1 MSARLLLD
9 RDLRLRPWTE
19 ADAPAIAALIDGD
32 DAIALWLDLIPQPYT
47 AADAGQWLR
56 GEIGRGAGEVTWAL
70 DVDGVV
76 TGSIGATP
84 QDDDVWE
91 VGYWIRREARGR
103 GLMSRAL
110 VLVARWLLAERG
122 AQRIFLRADPE
133 NVPSCRVAEKAG
145 FTREGVLRS
154 AHWNARQERRQSW
167 TVYSL
172 LPDDYA
178 VSLYDHTVGDL
189 SRQLVRGHIELCE
202 PDPEWPVLF
211 AREAERLR
219 SVLGEQIVLLEHVGS
234 TSVPHLPAKPIVDIV
249 MELPATTDE
258 AAYVPALRTAG
269 YELRV
274 REPDWFE
281 HRLFKG
287 PDTNINLHVFP
298 AGCEETQRML
308 RFRDHLRTHDAD
320 RELYARTKRELA
332 ARDWQFV
339 QQYADAKGAVVA
351 DIASRAY

>member
-1 MSARLLLD
+1 MTGRLLSD
-9 RDLRLRPWTE
+9 RELLLRPWTLE
-19 ADAPAIAALIDGD
+19 DAPTIAALIDGD
-32 DAIALWLDLIPQPYT
+32 EQISLWLDLIPQPYAET
-47 AADAGQWLR
+47 HALQWLR
-56 GEIGRGAGEVTWAL
+56 GEVGRGPSEVTWAL
-70 DVDGVV
+70 EVDGVV
-76 TGSIGATP
+76 SGSIGATP
-84 QDDDVWE
+84 QGEDVWE
-91 VGYWIRREARGR
+91 VGYWIRSQVRGK

-110 VLVARWLLAERG
+110 VLVSRWLLADG
-122 AQRIFLRADPE
+122 AQRVYLRADPE
-133 NVPSCRVAEKAG
+133 NVASCRVAEKAG

-167 TVYSL
+167 TIYSL

-178 VSLYDHTVGDL
+178 VGLYEHTVGDL
-189 SRQLVRGHIELCE
+189 SRQLARGRIELSE
-202 PDPEWPVLF
+202 PDRDWPLLF

-219 SVLGEQIVLLEHVGS
+219 SILGNRIVLLEHVGS
-234 TSVPHLPAKPIVDIV
+234 TSVPHLPAKPIIDIT
-249 MELPATTDE
+249 MELDDSADE
-258 AAYVPALRTAG
+258 PAYVPALEAAG

-287 PDTNINLHVFP
+287 PDTNINLHVFS

-308 RFRDHLRTHDAD
+308 RFRDHLRASDDD

-339 QQYADAKGAVVA
+339 QQYADAKSDVVA
-351 DIASRAY
+351 EIASRAC